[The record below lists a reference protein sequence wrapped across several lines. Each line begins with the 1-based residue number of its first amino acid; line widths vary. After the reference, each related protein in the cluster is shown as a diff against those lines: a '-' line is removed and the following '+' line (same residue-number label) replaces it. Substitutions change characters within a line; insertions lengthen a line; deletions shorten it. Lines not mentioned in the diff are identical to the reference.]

1 MLININIFVANFILC
16 ILFILLGR
24 KLSLKFI
31 KKGKFVLEKDGRKV
45 VKLGGIVL
53 WCSLTLMGLVFLR
66 GFLFP
71 NSLVFV
77 MYLSS
82 ALIFILGLL
91 DDCLELK
98 VWQKFLGE
106 LVITVFFVLASGMTT
121 EIVFFPRFLNFVV
134 TLIWIL
140 GITNAFNLLD
150 IQDGLATGVGFIIS
164 LVFIYLSYI
173 TGNSLSGVFSL
184 LLASSLLAVLVFNFP
199 PARIYLGDAGSLFLG
214 FIFSI
219 LAISISYAKS
229 AHEMA
234 ILSPVFILGF
244 PIFDT
249 IFVSTMRI
257 FKKKPIF
264 QKTDDHFV
272 LRLIARGKKRIHALF
287 ICYFITLVFIGIG
300 VSFTKLSNTSSVI
313 LVFITLIF
321 LTVLSFKINK
331 LKA

>member
-1 MLININIFVANFILC
+1 MLINIFVANFILC

-31 KKGKFVLEKDGRKV
+31 KKAKFVLEKDGRKV
-45 VKLGGIVL
+45 VKLGGMVL
-53 WCSLTLMGLVFLR
+53 WFSLMLMALAFFRGL
-66 GFLFP
+66 LFS
-71 NSLVFV
+71 NSLFFII
-77 MYLSS
+77 YLSS
-82 ALIFILGLL
+82 TLIFILGLL

-140 GITNAFNLLD
+140 GVTNAFNLLD

-164 LVFIYLSYI
+164 LAFIYLSCI

-184 LLASSLLAVLVFNFP
+184 LLASSLLAVLIFNFP

-234 ILSPVFILGF
+234 ILSPIFILGF

-249 IFVSTMRI
+249 AFVSLRRI
-257 FKKKPIF
+257 SKHRPVF

-272 LRLIARGKKRIHALF
+272 LRLIAMGKKKNYALF
-287 ICYFITLVFIGIG
+287 ICYFMTLAFITPGIL
-300 VSFTKLSNTSSVI
+300 FTKLSNIHSLFLILITSI
-313 LVFITLIF
+313 FIIISL
-321 LTVLSFKINK
+321 KISK
-331 LKA
+331 IKI